1 MQIRPARASDA
12 AAVHA
17 IYAPVVTGSA
27 ISFETEAPS
36 VDQMARRITDTL
48 PLLPWLVGLDATG
61 QVNGYVYAAPHAERA
76 AYRWAV
82 NVSAYVRADARR
94 SGVGR
99 ALYRAL
105 LLELVALGYCRACA
119 GITLPNAASVALHEG
134 LGFRPVGVF
143 RAVGHKL
150 GRWHDVGWWQLAL
163 QQLDPPPLPRP
174 YAGGGA

>member
-17 IYAPVVTGSA
+17 IYAPLVSGSA
-27 ISFETEAPS
+27 ITFETDPPGVQE
-36 VDQMARRITDTL
+36 MAQRISDTL
-48 PLLPWLVGLDATG
+48 PLLPWLVGLDAAG

-76 AYRWAV
+76 AYRWTV
-82 NVSAYVRADARR
+82 TVSAYVRADARR
-94 SGVGR
+94 RGVAR
-99 ALYRAL
+99 ALYGAL

-134 LGFRPVGVF
+134 MGFRPVGVF
-143 RAVGHKL
+143 PAVGHKL

-163 QQLDPPPLPRP
+163 QQRDPPPPPRP